1 MFIIL
6 EINLRNDFY
15 ILYTYI
21 RKKKSKI
28 YIIIFSL

>member
-6 EINLRNDFY
+6 EINLRNDLYSLY
-15 ILYTYI
+15 IYSQ
-21 RKKKSKI
+21 KKKSKI